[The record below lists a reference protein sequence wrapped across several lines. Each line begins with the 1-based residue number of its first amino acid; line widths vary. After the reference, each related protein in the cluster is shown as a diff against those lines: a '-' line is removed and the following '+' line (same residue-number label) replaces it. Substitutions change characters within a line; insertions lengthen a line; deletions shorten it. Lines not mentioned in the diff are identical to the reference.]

1 MSLGKPPR
9 GGRVLWGAPSIHRT
23 IGELLTAGDVCHLHE
38 DRAAA
43 ERRGV
48 LLGGE
53 VESTTGAV
61 AVGGWG

>member
-1 MSLGKPPR
+1 MSMWRPPLR
-9 GGRVLWGAPSIHRT
+9 RFTGR

-43 ERRGV
+43 DRCGV

-53 VESTTGAV
+53 PDAEARHRE
-61 AVGGWG
+61 